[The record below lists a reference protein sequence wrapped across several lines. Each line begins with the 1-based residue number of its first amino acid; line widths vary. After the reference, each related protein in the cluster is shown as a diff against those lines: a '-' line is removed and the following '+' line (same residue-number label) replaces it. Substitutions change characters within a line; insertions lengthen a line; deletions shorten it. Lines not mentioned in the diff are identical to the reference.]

1 MSYSKDA
8 WTLSTVALENA
19 MESLKSEVAWQK
31 SQMET
36 MQSMIDSLETS
47 RDSWKKIAED
57 TIKDYSALADRLG
70 GGRS

>member
-70 GGRS
+70 GGGS